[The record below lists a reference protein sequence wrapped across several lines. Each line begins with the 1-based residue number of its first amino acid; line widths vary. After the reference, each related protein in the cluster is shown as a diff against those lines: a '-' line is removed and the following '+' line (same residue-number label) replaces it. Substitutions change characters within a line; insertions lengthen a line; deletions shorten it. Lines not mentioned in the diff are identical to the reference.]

1 LAGVEGVGRYHP
13 QGVAPIRYDH
23 SEQSARAGFAVIHEA
38 KLPLNA
44 LLIDGNRIV
53 EERLFGLLPLDPVRP
68 NLTEVI
74 PVS

>member
-23 SEQSARAGFAVIHEA
+23 SEQSARA

-44 LLIDGNRIV
+44 LLIDGNRK
-53 EERLFGLLPLDPVRP
+53 ERLFGLLPLDPVRP